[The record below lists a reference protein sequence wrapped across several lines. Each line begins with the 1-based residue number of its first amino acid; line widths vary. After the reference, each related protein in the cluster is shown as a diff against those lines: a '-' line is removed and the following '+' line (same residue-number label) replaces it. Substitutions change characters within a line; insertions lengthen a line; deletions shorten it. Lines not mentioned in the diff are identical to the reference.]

1 MGVCIRQ
8 TKKTKPRRRQTNT
21 GANTRARARLGNMR
35 GADTPKTKKALS
47 HSAEPGH
54 SRSPPELQAAPDRE
68 REGRGRGGG
77 EEGGGEKAKAGQ
89 ARPARSPWSPLSPRI
104 PPHPPAA
111 KRSLLVGR
119 RRLAREEE
127 EERRE
132 DALLAAR
139 HEAVGGALEH
149 RRDLE
154 AALRRDAGRLE
165 RAHEAVRDL
174 WFCFVFYGLM

>member
-1 MGVCIRQ
+1 MHKTDQKNETATTTNQHRREHARSGAPRKHEGSGH
-8 TKKTKPRRRQTNT
+8 TKNKKS
-21 GANTRARARLGNMR
+21 ALALSRARALEIAARAPG
-35 GADTPKTKKALS
+35 GARQG
-47 HSAEPGH
+47 EGG
-54 SRSPPELQAAPDRE
+54 E
-68 REGRGRGGG
+68 REGRRGGG
-77 EEGGGEKAKAGQ
+77 GGGEKAKAGQ